1 VLVDSGEYVVRGEDC
16 NGCNGV
22 LLMIGED
29 NNCDRFVN
37 VCWRFKFVLSY
48 SDSHLGFQIS
58 WYIAVSQQSKKIIR
72 GFNWLEFLRFGND
85 MELRSLA
92 ICVVS
97 SSEIIPFAVL
107 DERNAI
113 LFMPIIVERAG

>member
-1 VLVDSGEYVVRGEDC
+1 
-16 NGCNGV
+16 
-22 LLMIGED
+22 MIGED